1 MRWFLVLALTVI
13 GCRSY
18 QDDVETICNAEEHLR
33 DVDKL
38 DYQAA
43 GHARK
48 ATILMSAI
56 ERKVKTDEGKK
67 LFTTIGAAAPAAKF
81 ELLRTEAAKSG
92 LTVCPFADFLE
103 KGGSALPPI
112 DPKPPAPPMSASVS
126 AHPKDLSVLRI
137 LDTKVVGKL
146 APEPIS
152 RIVRAN
158 FPKLRACYEEGLNRD
173 DSMKGT
179 LYVKLTIT
187 AAGAVQNVAVAEG
200 TLQDVTVRKCIVAA
214 YQSLTFP
221 LPESGKAQVTSSIEY
236 RRAD

>member
-1 MRWFLVLALTVI
+1 MRLLLVLALFAP
-13 GCRSY
+13 GCASY
-18 QDDVETICNAEEHLR
+18 QDDVELMCSAEDHLR

-43 GHARK
+43 GHAKK

-56 ERKVKTDEGKK
+56 ERKVKTAEGKK
-67 LFTTIGAAAPAAKF
+67 LYASIGAAAPAAKF
-81 ELLRTEAAKSG
+81 ELLRTEAAKAG

-112 DPKPPAPPMSASVS
+112 DSKPPAPPMSASVS
-126 AHPKDLSVLRI
+126 AKPKELSSLKI
-137 LDTKVVGKL
+137 LDTKVTGKL
-146 APEPIS
+146 APEPLA

-179 LYVKLTIT
+179 LVVKLTIT

-200 TLQDVTVRKCIVAA
+200 TLLDPTVRKCIVAA

-221 LPESGKAQVTSSIEY
+221 LPETGKAQLTSSIEY